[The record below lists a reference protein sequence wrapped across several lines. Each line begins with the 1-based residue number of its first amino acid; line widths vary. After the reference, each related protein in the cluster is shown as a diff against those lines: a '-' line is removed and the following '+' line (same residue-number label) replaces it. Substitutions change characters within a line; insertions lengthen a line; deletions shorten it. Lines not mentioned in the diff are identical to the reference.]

1 MRNVLLIVHIAA
13 AGAWLGA
20 NIVQIAGQRM
30 MAATPP
36 EARAAWYRVTGGLAG
51 PVYIPAGV
59 LLVIT
64 GSWMV
69 LTIDAYSFADAFV
82 VIGLAVIVVGAI
94 LGNAVFSPRS
104 EAAADA
110 LEAGDDSRL
119 RDATG
124 KLAIFG
130 VLDTLLVLFA
140 ITVMVLR
147 LGA

>member
-1 MRNVLLIVHIAA
+1 MREVLLIVHIAA

-59 LLVIT
+59 LLVIS

-69 LTIDAYSFADAFV
+69 LTVDAYSFADAFV
-82 VIGLAVIVVGAI
+82 VIGLAVIVVGA
-94 LGNAVFSPRS
+94 ASATPSSVHARRQPPMP
-104 EAAADA
+104 
-110 LEAGDDSRL
+110 SRPGTTPASGTPPASW
-119 RDATG
+119 RHSGCSTPCWC
-124 KLAIFG
+124 FPPS
-130 VLDTLLVLFA
+130 
-140 ITVMVLR
+140 R
-147 LGA
+147 